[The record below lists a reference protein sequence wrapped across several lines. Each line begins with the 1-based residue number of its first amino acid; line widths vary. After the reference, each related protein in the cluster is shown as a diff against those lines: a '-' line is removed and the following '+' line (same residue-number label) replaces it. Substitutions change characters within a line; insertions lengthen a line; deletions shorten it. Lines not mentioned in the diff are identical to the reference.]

1 MFADADGRP
10 LEYTHGIETIYKGE
24 TVALLLVLFIA
35 FFVVVFL
42 FLLPILFSLQAVGSL
57 FVYPKQLLA
66 IFGNKILRRNHA
78 LEHATIVVMMERE
91 PGRRLNGFSTDDGFF
106 VQGVRSL
113 NEVES
118 AAREAIRR
126 LQNGEKGLAVHR
138 NCGTTI
144 VAANLLAAVFFLA
157 ALGIGWLYLHW
168 PLYLLILGSVA
179 LAFALRVPLSLLL
192 QRFVTTDADLSN
204 AEVGWVEPANP
215 GDLKNGIFGLL
226 LAATTVRVRVF
237 HTDPDAV
244 EIIRDDG
251 AIVR

>member
-1 MFADADGRP
+1 MA
-10 LEYTHGIETIYKGE
+10 
-24 TVALLLVLFIA
+24 VLLVLFIA

-57 FVYPKQLLA
+57 FVYPRQLKA
-66 IFGNKILRRNHA
+66 VFGNRILRRNHA
-78 LEHATIVVMMERE
+78 LEHGTIAVMMERE
-91 PGRRLNGFSTDDGFF
+91 PGRKLNGFSTDDGFF

-113 NEVES
+113 AEVES

-144 VAANLLAAVFFLA
+144 VAANLLAAIFFLV
-157 ALGIGWLYLHW
+157 ALGLGLLYLGSNY
-168 PLYLLILGSVA
+168 LYFLILGSVV
-179 LAFALRVPLSLLL
+179 LAFVLRVPLSLLL
-192 QRFVTTDADLSN
+192 QRFVTTDADLKN
-204 AEVGWVEPANP
+204 AEVGWVEPAQP
-215 GDLKNGIFGLL
+215 GDLKSGIFGLL
-226 LAATTVRVRVF
+226 LAASTVQVRVF

-244 EIIRDDG
+244 EIFRDDG